1 MPDSSSKCAL
11 VTGAARRIGREI
23 AVALAARGWAVSVHY
38 NSSTEEARAAV
49 EEITS
54 KGGRAASFQA
64 DLAGEDEVQGL
75 VPRVAAELGP
85 LGCLINNASV
95 FEDDTPRSAT
105 RQSWDRHMEINLR
118 APFVLSQGFAAQLAP
133 GAAGNIINILD
144 QRVWNLTPR
153 FTSYTLSKSALWS
166 LTQIM
171 AMNLAP
177 AIRVNAI
184 GPGPTLP
191 SIHQSEKDFVRQW
204 QSMPLKRAV
213 ALGEISAAVL
223 FILDAPSM
231 TGQMI
236 ALDAGQHLGWAPGAV
251 SAKNDE

>member
-1 MPDSSSKCAL
+1 MSEGAPKTAL
-11 VTGAARRIGREI
+11 ITGAARRIGREI
-23 AVALAARGWAVSVHY
+23 ASALAADGWAVGVHYHSSVH
-38 NSSTEEARAAV
+38 EAQAV
-49 EEITS
+49 VEDITA
-54 KGGRAASFQA
+54 KGGKAAAFKA
-64 DLAGEDEVQGL
+64 DLAREDNVQGL
-75 VPRVAAELGP
+75 IPRVVAELGP
-85 LGCLINNASV
+85 LGCLINNASL
-95 FEDDTPRSAT
+95 FEDDSTRTAT
-105 RQSWDRHMEINLR
+105 RQSWDQHMETNLR
-118 APFVLSQGFAAQLAP
+118 APFVLSQGFTGQLPP
-133 GAAGNIINILD
+133 GASGNIINILD

-177 AIRVNAI
+177 EIRVNAI

-191 SIHQSEKDFVRQW
+191 SIHQSEQDFARQW

-213 ALGEISAAVL
+213 DLSEISAAVR

-236 ALDAGQHLGWAPGAV
+236 ALDAGQHLGWAPGGGRI
-251 SAKNDE
+251 DE